1 MKVTRILLVIFC
13 MSWIAG
19 VAHGQTLADMARR
32 ERARKKPIHSGEVYT
47 NESLKAGPGQAP
59 KTIEPMKDQAKPGTA
74 KDDAKPKGPAGPTD
88 NKGRDEKFW
97 RETFEKA
104 RQALKRA
111 EDKLRLLDL
120 RMTDL
125 SSQLLRESV
134 YTREMELRAEIDRT
148 AKDQAAA
155 RVEVTAGQQKIRDL
169 EDELRRSGGL
179 PGWAR

>member
-1 MKVTRILLVIFC
+1 MT
-13 MSWIAG
+13 
-19 VAHGQTLADMARR
+19 Q
-32 ERARKKPIHSGEVYT
+32 
-47 NESLKAGPGQAP
+47 SLRDP
-59 KTIEPMKDQAKPGTA
+59 
-74 KDDAKPKGPAGPTD
+74 GPTD

>member
-1 MKVTRILLVIFC
+1 VKVTRILLVIFC

-19 VAHGQTLADMARR
+19 VAHGQSLADMARR
-32 ERARKKPIHSGEVYT
+32 ERVRKKSIHSGEVYT
-47 NESLKAGPGQAP
+47 NESLKAAPGQAP
-59 KTIEPMKDQAKPGTA
+59 KTIEPVKDQQAKPGTA
-74 KDDAKPKGPAGPTD
+74 KDDAKPKGPTD
-88 NKGRDEKFW
+88 NKGRDEKYW
-97 RETFEKA
+97 RDAFDKA

-134 YTREMELRAEIDRT
+134 YTREMELRVEIDKT
-148 AKDQAAA
+148 TKDQLAARAEVAAA
-155 RVEVTAGQQKIRDL
+155 QQKIRDL

>member
-1 MKVTRILLVIFC
+1 

-32 ERARKKPIHSGEVYT
+32 ERARKSTIHSGEVYT
-47 NESLKAGPGQAP
+47 NESVKAAPGQANP
-59 KTIEPMKDQAKPGTA
+59 KAIEPIKQQQAKPDAG
-74 KDDAKPKGPAGPTD
+74 KDNAKPSGPTD
-88 NKGRDEKFW
+88 NKGRDEKYW
-97 RETFEKA
+97 REAFDKA
-104 RQALKRA
+104 RQALKRS

-120 RMTDL
+120 KMTDL

-134 YTREMELRAEIDRT
+134 YSREMALRAEIDKT
-148 AKDQAAA
+148 TKDQALA
-155 RVEVTAGQQKIRDL
+155 RADVAVSQQKIRDL

>member
-1 MKVTRILLVIFC
+1 VKVTRILLVIFC
-13 MSWIAG
+13 MSWISG
-19 VAHGQTLADMARR
+19 IAHGQTLADMARR

-47 NESLKAGPGQAP
+47 NESLKVAPGQPP
-59 KTIEPMKDQAKPGTA
+59 KTIEPMKEQ
-74 KDDAKPKGPAGPTD
+74 AKPKGPTGPTD

-111 EDKLRLLDL
+111 EDKLKLLDL

-125 SSQLLRESV
+125 SAQLLRESV

-148 AKDQAAA
+148 AKDQVAA
-155 RVEVTAGQQKIRDL
+155 RAEVTAAQQRIRDL

>member
-1 MKVTRILLVIFC
+1 

-19 VAHGQTLADMARR
+19 VAHGQALADMARR
-32 ERARKKPIHSGEVYT
+32 ERARKQSIHSGEVYT
-47 NESLKAGPGQAP
+47 NESLKATPGQAP
-59 KTIEPMKDQAKPGTA
+59 KTIEPVKDQQAKPGTA
-74 KDDAKPKGPAGPTD
+74 KDNAKPTGPTD
-88 NKGRDEKFW
+88 NKGRDEKYW
-97 RETFEKA
+97 RDAFDKA

-120 RMTDL
+120 KMTDL

-134 YTREMELRAEIDRT
+134 YTREMELRVEIDKT
-148 AKDQAAA
+148 TKDQLAARAEVAAA
-155 RVEVTAGQQKIRDL
+155 QQKIRDL

>member
-1 MKVTRILLVIFC
+1 LLVIFC

-19 VAHGQTLADMARR
+19 VAHGQSLADMARR
-32 ERARKKPIHSGEVYT
+32 ERVRKKSIHSGEVYT
-47 NESLKAGPGQAP
+47 NESLKAAPGQAP
-59 KTIEPMKDQAKPGTA
+59 KTIEPVKDQQAKPGTA
-74 KDDAKPKGPAGPTD
+74 KDDAKPKGPTD
-88 NKGRDEKFW
+88 NKGRDEKYW
-97 RETFEKA
+97 RDAFDKA

-134 YTREMELRAEIDRT
+134 YTREMELRVEIDKT
-148 AKDQAAA
+148 TKDQLAARAEVAAA
-155 RVEVTAGQQKIRDL
+155 QQKIRDL
-169 EDELRRSGGL
+169 EDELRRSAGL